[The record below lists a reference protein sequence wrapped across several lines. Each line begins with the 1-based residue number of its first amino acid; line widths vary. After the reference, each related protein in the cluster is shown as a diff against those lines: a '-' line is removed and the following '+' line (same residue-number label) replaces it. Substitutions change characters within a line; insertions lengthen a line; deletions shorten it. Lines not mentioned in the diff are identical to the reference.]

1 MPLSLSDVL
10 SSPLQTF
17 SSLSLRGKV
26 FVFACLVVGVELL
39 LRRFAKGT
47 KLYAG
52 WTHAF
57 EAIGS
62 VWTVVL
68 LGVVYFASVSLVSL
82 GMKLFGKDP
91 LDRALVAEKSFWRRH
106 EPNPLGAAA
115 AARHQF

>member
-1 MPLSLSDVL
+1 VPLSLSDVL

-39 LRRFAKGT
+39 LRRFAKGSQA
-47 KLYAG
+47 YAA

-57 EAIGS
+57 ETIGS
-62 VWTVVL
+62 FWTAVL
-68 LGVVYFASVSLVSL
+68 LAVVYFASVSLVSL

-91 LDRALVAEKSFWRRH
+91 LDRTLRAEPSFWRRH
-106 EPNPLGAAA
+106 EPNPLGPTA